1 MTKLMTKRMRQVLLW
16 LLTAMVLAQ
25 TVGLLHRVV
34 HAKRD
39 GEVVASASLHAT
51 ASSFSALWGEHSN
64 ASDCQQFDQSCP
76 DLLFHTAWSL
86 PVQTLPAL
94 WLLALLRERFALFER
109 FYAARGPPPAFAFN

>member
-1 MTKLMTKRMRQVLLW
+1 MTKRMRHVLLW

-39 GEVVASASLHAT
+39 GEAVASASGHAT
-51 ASSFSALWGEHSN
+51 ASSLWALWGEHSN

-76 DLLFHTAWSL
+76 DLLLHTAWAL

-94 WLLALLRERFALFER
+94 WLVVLLRERFALFER
-109 FYAARGPPPAFAFN
+109 FYAARGPPPAFALN